1 MRYKSFHDFSNRQ
14 RGSAPSSRVWWWSP
28 YLRLN
33 HRLDELHQHRH
44 RHPSDDAR
52 PNYHNLPTWMSSTLY
67 RLISMVRPRYSGIVV
82 VVVDFLT
89 DDDDGYRRYRLW
101 LWSRPEVSPVGD
113 AVAAA
118 VDELPLVPPGSEWMS
133 SLVPDCNASI
143 MSLLSILINPP
154 MSHRPRP

>member
-1 MRYKSFHDFSNRQ
+1 
-14 RGSAPSSRVWWWSP
+14 
-28 YLRLN
+28 
-33 HRLDELHQHRH
+33 
-44 RHPSDDAR
+44 
-52 PNYHNLPTWMSSTLY
+52 
-67 RLISMVRPRYSGIVV
+67 MVRPRYSGIVV

-89 DDDDGYRRYRLW
+89 DDDDGYRCYRLW

-118 VDELPLVPPGSEWMS
+118 VDELPLVPHGSEWMS

-143 MSLLSILINPP
+143 RSVLSILINPP